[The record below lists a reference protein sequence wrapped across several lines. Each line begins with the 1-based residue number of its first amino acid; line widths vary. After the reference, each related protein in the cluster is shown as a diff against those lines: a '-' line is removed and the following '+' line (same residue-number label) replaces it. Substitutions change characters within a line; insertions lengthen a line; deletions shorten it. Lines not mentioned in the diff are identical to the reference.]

1 MKPQSGAEAESAGI
15 QVFMQRRISVRA
27 TRESAQGRGGT
38 FVFWVPRSSLNGLII
53 KLINWT
59 QVRES

>member
-1 MKPQSGAEAESAGI
+1 MKPQSGAESAGI
-15 QVFMQRRISVRA
+15 QVFMQRRISVQA

-38 FVFWVPRSSLNGLII
+38 FVLWVPRSSLNGLII